1 MADMQATLTAR
12 LPGAPQ
18 LSVEFTAVKGAPT
31 RSLQNGC
38 VSVISVGCL
47 YAVVQIF
54 VEHSVG
60 HATLAPLVEDNPHV
74 IAALLYRMRQAQHTA
89 VPDLR
94 KHISDAVA
102 SN

>member
-1 MADMQATLTAR
+1 M
-12 LPGAPQ
+12 
-18 LSVEFTAVKGAPT
+18 
-31 RSLQNGC
+31 
-38 VSVISVGCL
+38 
-47 YAVVQIF
+47 VV
-54 VEHSVG
+54 HSVG